1 MRSLLSHK
9 RMAVIAMAACTF
21 VSSVHAGTRTQSV
34 DGDGWQPLGSSVRKA
49 SVAGQANRNGASD
62 PNTLVAA
69 ASALASTSP
78 EPAVSVTSV
87 PSNRPFELIADES
100 VEQQLLE
107 WARRAGWKVVWR
119 VQDAWVVPGNKS
131 YGDDFESA
139 VKRVTEH
146 LAAYGTD
153 VLGDSWRG
161 NHTIVITQN
170 GAAEQ

>member
-1 MRSLLSHK
+1 M
-9 RMAVIAMAACTF
+9 
-21 VSSVHAGTRTQSV
+21 
-34 DGDGWQPLGSSVRKA
+34 
-49 SVAGQANRNGASD
+49 
-62 PNTLVAA
+62 
-69 ASALASTSP
+69 
-78 EPAVSVTSV
+78 SVTSV

-107 WARRAGWKVVWR
+107 WARRAGWKVLWR

-139 VKRVTEH
+139 VKRVTED
-146 LAAYGTD
+146 LAANGTD

>member
-1 MRSLLSHK
+1 MRNLLSHK
-9 RMAVIAMAACTF
+9 RMAAIAMAACTV
-21 VSSVHAGTRTQSV
+21 VSAAHAASRSQST
-34 DGDGWQPLGSSVRKA
+34 DGEGWQPLGGSARKA
-49 SVAGQANRNGASD
+49 SVVGQANRSGAAD

-69 ASALASTSP
+69 ASALASSTP
-78 EPAVSVTSV
+78 EPAASVTPVSAA
-87 PSNRPFELIADES
+87 RPFELVADES

-107 WARRAGWKVVWR
+107 WAKRAGWKVLWR

-139 VKRVTEH
+139 VQHVTED
-146 LAAYGTD
+146 LAANGTD

-170 GAAEQ
+170 GASEQ

>member
-9 RMAVIAMAACTF
+9 RMAVIAMAACTA
-21 VSSVHAGTRTQSV
+21 VSTAHAASRTQST
-34 DGDGWQPLGSSVRKA
+34 DGDGWQPLGSGVRKP
-49 SVAGQANRNGASD
+49 SVVGQASRNAVTDS
-62 PNTLVAA
+62 NTLVAA
-69 ASALASTSP
+69 ASALASSTP
-78 EPAVSVTSV
+78 EPAASVTPVSAA
-87 PSNRPFELIADES
+87 RPFELVADES

-107 WARRAGWKVVWR
+107 WAKRAGWKVLWR

-139 VKRVTEH
+139 VQRVTED
-146 LAAYGTD
+146 LAANGTD

-170 GAAEQ
+170 GASEQ